1 MSRVAIV
8 TGGTRGIGEAIART
22 LAAHGAQ
29 LILAS
34 RKIDDLKR
42 VEEDIAR
49 EGGKA
54 FSVACHT
61 GEMGQIR
68 LLFEKIRNRSRRL
81 DILL

>member
-1 MSRVAIV
+1 MASSELFRLDGKIALV
-8 TGGTRGIGEAIART
+8 TGASRGIGEAIART

-54 FSVACHT
+54 FSVACHSA
-61 GEMGQIR
+61 QS
-68 LLFEKIRNRSRRL
+68 SRAS
-81 DILL
+81 